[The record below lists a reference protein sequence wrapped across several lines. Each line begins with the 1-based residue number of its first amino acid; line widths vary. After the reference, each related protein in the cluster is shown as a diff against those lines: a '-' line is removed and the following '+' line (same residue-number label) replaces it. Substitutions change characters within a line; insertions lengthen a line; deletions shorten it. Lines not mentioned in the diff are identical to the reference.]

1 MPYFIEKDN
10 AACTGWAVTGPTGT
24 VHGCHTTKA
33 SAIKQAVA
41 ISLSTDEPFAGER
54 AAVGELSIGDYV
66 TWDEEN
72 PMALGEVE
80 LVVNTLAAIRIY
92 EQDNGVFSPTED
104 LVITN
109 IMKLKRVARPDMV
122 AEKISD
128 EVAEPQ
134 EPADMSD
141 ELMMDNRAE
150 PDALLV
156 GDFVSWNSSGGRAR
170 GRIVRIVRDGEINVP
185 NSSFTIT
192 GTEDDPAAL
201 IALYRES
208 EDGYQAT
215 ATRVGHKFST
225 LTKIDSLNRQVPLSK
240 EGPRM
245 TDVMDEARSKWVKAA
260 WAIKA
265 RLENL
270 PEEARSL
277 GGREIRTT
285 HTDFEIRE
293 DGDGLVVRGYAAL
306 FNSPSHP
313 LPFVETIERGA
324 FKKSLQS
331 RNRIL
336 LLWNH
341 NAGEPLA
348 SNRNG
353 SLKLFEDEKG
363 LAYEARMANTSRAR
377 DVSELLRS
385 KVIDSMS
392 FGFSVK
398 RDAWSQDGANRTLQ
412 EVSLHEIS
420 IVSYP
425 AYEGTAGTLS
435 IRESREIDAEVLA
448 ESLSKLEVG
457 SDLTAEEAG
466 VLTEIVASLTNK
478 ETDSKDE
485 QVDATIEEIEA
496 NLLELKRKQLELIK
510 KKVL

>member
-1 MPYFIEKDN
+1 MPYFIEKEN
-10 AACTGWAVTGPTGT
+10 EACTSGWAVTGPTGT

-41 ISLSTDEPFAGER
+41 ISISTDEPFAGER
-54 AAVGELSIGDYV
+54 AAVGELNAGDYV
-66 TWDEEN
+66 TWNEDD
-72 PMALGEVE
+72 PTILGEVE
-80 LVVNTLAAIRIY
+80 IVVNTVAALRVY
-92 EQDNGVFSPTED
+92 EFDNGVFSPTED
-104 LVITN
+104 VVITN
-109 IMKLKRVARPDMV
+109 IMKLKRIARPDMV
-122 AEKISD
+122 AEKHQPD
-128 EVAEPQ
+128 NT
-134 EPADMSD
+134 DT
-141 ELMMDNRAE
+141 MD
-150 PDALLV
+150 
-156 GDFVSWNSSGGRAR
+156 
-170 GRIVRIVRDGEINVP
+170 
-185 NSSFTIT
+185 TT
-192 GTEDDPAAL
+192 H
-201 IALYRES
+201 ES
-208 EDGYQAT
+208 EPMNEPVADA
-215 ATRVGHKFST
+215 S
-225 LTKIDSLNRQVPLSK
+225 
-240 EGPRM
+240 
-245 TDVMDEARSKWVKAA
+245 RSRWIKAA

-277 GGREIRTT
+277 GGREVRTT
-285 HTDFEIRE
+285 HADFEIRE
-293 DGDGLVVRGYAAL
+293 EGDGLVVRGYAAL
-306 FNSPSHP
+306 FESPSHP
-313 LPFVETIERGA
+313 LPFVETIQRGA

-385 KVIDSMS
+385 GVIDSMS

-398 RDAWSQDGANRTLQ
+398 RDAWSQDGNNRTLQ

-425 AYEGTAGTLS
+425 AYEGTAGTVS
-435 IRESREIDAEVLA
+435 VRENRDIDADALA
-448 ESLSKLEVG
+448 DSLAKLEVG
-457 SDLTAEEAG
+457 SDLTAEEAQ
-466 VLTEIVASLTNK
+466 VINEIVNSLT
-478 ETDSKDE
+478 SKDE
-485 QVDATIEEIEA
+485 PTAEPEIEATIQEIEA